1 MDKTEAVA
9 ERIIPTV
16 EALKLTIQL
25 HKYTSSYFANNKASM
40 RMAKWKIEVMV
51 LQMMI
56 PRVGPVRQRM
66 PLIRNIRLDGAPQ
79 NMLIIPTSLE

>member
-9 ERIIPTV
+9 LRLTPTV

-25 HKYTSSYFANNKASM
+25 DKYTSLYLANEIASM
-40 RMAKWKIEVMV
+40 RMTKWKIEVMV

-79 NMLIIPTSLE
+79 KMLNMPTSVE

>member
-9 ERIIPTV
+9 LRLTPTV

-25 HKYTSSYFANNKASM
+25 DKYTSLYLANEIASM
-40 RMAKWKIEVMV
+40 RMTKWKIEVMV

>member
-9 ERIIPTV
+9 ERLIPTV

-25 HKYTSSYFANNKASM
+25 DKYTSLYLANEVASM
-40 RMAKWKIEVMV
+40 RRTKWKIEVMV

-56 PRVGPVRQRM
+56 PRVGPVMQRM

-79 NMLIIPTSLE
+79 KMFNIPTSVE